1 MGPSNLYSFYPGT
14 TASTAICAGQCAGF
28 GTDVMSLTVPAG
40 IYLISAKQVLMG
52 GSPASATV
60 CYLRSGSTVI
70 DVTVGNVPAAGPANH
85 HIPSSLQSPVEVGAP
100 TTFTVSCANNGSSGW
115 NASVQNF
122 LMGAVQAGSLH

>member
-60 CYLRSGSTVI
+60 CYMRSGSTVI
-70 DVTVGNVPAAGPANH
+70 DVTVGNVPAAGQANH